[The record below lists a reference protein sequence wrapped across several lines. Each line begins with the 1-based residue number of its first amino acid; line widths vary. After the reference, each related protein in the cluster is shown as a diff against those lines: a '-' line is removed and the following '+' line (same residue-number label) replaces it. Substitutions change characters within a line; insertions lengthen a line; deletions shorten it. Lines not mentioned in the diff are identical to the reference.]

1 MEETKNNG
9 NAALVTPLSR
19 RELDHVESR
28 NPPRYEI
35 LNGKFVNLANEPPHT
50 KPRAVNPVGWRQQHC
65 VSDNLATPPVVPEN
79 QLKEY
84 IENRQKAQNAAANN
98 PAPAVQNNG
107 MDYEQIAKDT
117 WNGKYGNGNERYNA
131 WRKKFGSNFDVKAM
145 QEYVNAYGKR
155 MRATTNNNAA
165 ATTAA
170 AAATGA
176 PAAASNN
183 NAPDDDG
190 YGTWLQNMQEYYKEH
205 GKRIGSER
213 DKQISAWQKVYEDVL
228 KERDSLPKANMDAGK
243 RKRLEGMLTTI
254 ISAIGN
260 LIDAGAVSGR
270 GLAPVR
276 DFRGQ
281 VNAANA
287 QAAALDASEQAK
299 EHGARK
305 EWMDKLLKHY
315 DKYPQFKEGD
325 PLGNMYKMELEMRK
339 DNLHR
344 KLQAQQHKEN
354 MEQKDKDRTSRE
366 RIAAKNRAA
375 QEQKDKDKD
384 NDYAV
389 LQGHGG
395 ARIHIPLRML
405 KNGSDVA
412 TYSSLLNI
420 AETMKDKNGNPV
432 IPADRMR
439 KIREEFQG
447 DFDANQVN
455 KIRVGRILMDY
466 PQFLQELQKY
476 GLKVIYP
483 AGTAAGTHTPAANPA
498 PQKENVPQVNFP
510 YPYQPV
516 PQVNFPY
523 PYQPVPQ
530 QQNRVPYK
538 PNYQPAAPAKSGTAQ
553 KPAAAPAKSGTAQKP
568 APTGKT
574 GKRLNLE
581 L

>member
-1 MEETKNNG
+1 LLIMEETKNNG

-50 KPRAVNPVGWRQQHC
+50 KPRAVNPVGWRQQHG
-65 VSDNLATPPVVPEN
+65 VSDNLAAPRSNGTPPVVPAN

-84 IENRQKAQNAAANN
+84 IENRQQAQNAAANN
-98 PAPAVQNNG
+98 PAPAMQNNG

-117 WNGKYGNGNERYNA
+117 WNGKYGNDNERYNA

-190 YGTWLQNMQEYYKEH
+190 YGTWLQDMQEYYKEH

-254 ISAIGN
+254 TSAIGN

-325 PLGNMYKMELEMRK
+325 PLGNMYKMILEMKK

-344 KLQAQQHKEN
+344 KLQAQQHKDN
-354 MEQKDKDRTSRE
+354 IEQQKLNRE
-366 RIAAKNRAA
+366 ARENRAA
-375 QEQKDKDKD
+375 QAQKDKD

-516 PQVNFPY
+516 PQ
-523 PYQPVPQ
+523 

-538 PNYQPAAPAKSGTAQ
+538 PNYQ
-553 KPAAAPAKSGTAQKP
+553 PAAAPAKSGTAQKP

-581 L
+581 SS